1 MERFTMDSLDN
12 LKEME
17 LEKRYNLMEVTM
29 KENGSKIKN
38 KESFVKNLIPTKTNF
53 IQVPIM
59 KIKNQVKENYLIPN
73 YNRYS
78 KESFQIIKKKESS
91 KLFKKMEKFLNL
103 IVDKTICKVLK
114 NILGN
119 YLKQR

>member
-1 MERFTMDSLDN
+1 MDSLDN

-53 IQVPIM
+53 ILVPIM
-59 KIKNQVKENYLIPN
+59 KIKNQVKENYSIPN
-73 YNRYS
+73 CNRYS
-78 KESFQIIKKKESS
+78 KENF
-91 KLFKKMEKFLNL
+91 
-103 IVDKTICKVLK
+103 
-114 NILGN
+114 
-119 YLKQR
+119 